1 MMPVDLLC
9 IILSRCVDLSVPS
22 CCSSS
27 SSSISSSCSRLMS
40 GVSTLMMDLF
50 RSLKASFT
58 CLGCTWKHRD
68 KRSTLD
74 HVIHSMRVVTLQNII
89 CHFAISLVAHLVTAV
104 HARHALR
111 QADHAL
117 QLSHRYPPGGL
128 GHASGAVT
136 LTQTLVL
143 LHDELFRFAGDLQ
156 NREGPAVNT
165 DHKSASLMWTQNL
178 RRWTRTLGL
187 NCLAKSRYLRISSR
201 VYSLSTDSSMREC
214 RSTMRLAMA

>member
-1 MMPVDLLC
+1 MLGLH
-9 IILSRCVDLSVPS
+9 
-22 CCSSS
+22 
-27 SSSISSSCSRLMS
+27 
-40 GVSTLMMDLF
+40 
-50 RSLKASFT
+50 LKT
-58 CLGCTWKHRD
+58 HRD

-156 NREGPAVNT
+156 TGKVQRLIHITKEHKPDVNAE
-165 DHKSASLMWTQNL
+165 SAQADPHLRLELPCKEQVSADLIQSVQPVHRLLYAGVQVHDASGDGVVCHLGYRQTHTQSQ
-178 RRWTRTLGL
+178 T
-187 NCLAKSRYLRISSR
+187 SSDK
-201 VYSLSTDSSMREC
+201 TQE
-214 RSTMRLAMA
+214 

>member
-1 MMPVDLLC
+1 MC
-9 IILSRCVDLSVPS
+9 
-22 CCSSS
+22 
-27 SSSISSSCSRLMS
+27 
-40 GVSTLMMDLF
+40 
-50 RSLKASFT
+50 
-58 CLGCTWKHRD
+58 
-68 KRSTLD
+68 
-74 HVIHSMRVVTLQNII
+74 HS
-89 CHFAISLVAHLVTAV
+89 AISFAAHLVAAV

-117 QLSHRYPPGGL
+117 QLSHRYPPGRL

-136 LTQTLVL
+136 LTQALVL

-165 DHKSASLMWTQNL
+165 HHKRTSLMRTQTQ
-178 RRWTRTLGL
+178 RRRTRTLGL